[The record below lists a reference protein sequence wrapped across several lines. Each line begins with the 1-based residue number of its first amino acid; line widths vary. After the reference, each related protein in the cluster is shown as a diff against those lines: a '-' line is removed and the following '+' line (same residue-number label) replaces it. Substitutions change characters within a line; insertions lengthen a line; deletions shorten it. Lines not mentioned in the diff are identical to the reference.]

1 MSTGRKGRG
10 RQKIEMKKMSNESN
24 MQVTFSKRRGGL
36 FKKASE
42 LSTLCGADM
51 ALVVFSPGEKVFSF
65 GHPHVDTI
73 IDRYLSRVPPQI
85 NGTMQFLE
93 AQRSANVRELNNHL
107 TEINSMLDIEKKCG
121 DELSNLRKAAEAQ
134 FWWACPI
141 DGMNRAQV
149 VLFKKALEELKKLVT
164 QHVDRLDLGI
174 RLPLTSYEKEILD
187 HFMFPLHNSSLVPG
201 VSSGYSNTIARIAC
215 GGSGPPNIFLNVP
228 KVTRSLSKVD
238 KDMKAIMLSFSGDL
252 ILHNKVAKVGFV
264 EGRKDM
270 FASTMLNPMVTPF
283 ALALFKDWS
292 KKKRVGTDVAT
303 PNKDQVKSTKLV
315 KVDFVVN
322 SAEGDYAFVFQ
333 NFPFSQRDLVKE
345 IAACVKSVVPLLN
358 KLAIDPEEFLVP
370 FRLPQ

>member
-164 QHVDRLDLGI
+164 QHVDRLVIQGAPSQNI
-174 RLPLTSYEKEILD
+174 PFYVGNFS
-187 HFMFPLHNSSLVPG
+187 NSNMSINHQANPQQ
-201 VSSGYSNTIARIAC
+201 TQ
-215 GGSGPPNIFLNVP
+215 IFQQY
-228 KVTRSLSKVD
+228 
-238 KDMKAIMLSFSGDL
+238 F
-252 ILHNKVAKVGFV
+252 FQ
-264 EGRKDM
+264 
-270 FASTMLNPMVTPF
+270 NPMMQTH
-283 ALALFKDWS
+283 
-292 KKKRVGTDVAT
+292 
-303 PNKDQVKSTKLV
+303 
-315 KVDFVVN
+315 
-322 SAEGDYAFVFQ
+322 
-333 NFPFSQRDLVKE
+333 
-345 IAACVKSVVPLLN
+345 I
-358 KLAIDPEEFLVP
+358 
-370 FRLPQ
+370 